1 MKLVSS
7 NKFKLAEFRRF
18 GLDIDIQE
26 GLDLK
31 EVLGTSKEVVIYK
44 AIEAGTNLIVEDTI
58 LTIDGEEIV
67 DIREKI
73 SSINQYKGKQA
84 LWTVSLACV
93 VNGKVYVTQASI
105 EGEIKESQTDI
116 TKAFG
121 FDPFFYPKTDMNL
134 SLHSLELI
142 GLKDS
147 FSARKKAIEQFISK
161 NENFEIIK
169 LNDIQPWTGKYQEI
183 TK

>member
-7 NKFKLAEFRRF
+7 NKFKLKEFKRF

-31 EVLGTSKEVVIYK
+31 EVAGNSKEVVIYK
-44 AIEAGTNLIVEDTI
+44 SIEAGENLIVEDTI
-58 LTIDGEEIV
+58 LTINGKEIV

-73 SSINQYKGKQA
+73 NSLNQFEGQDA
-84 LWTVSLACV
+84 LWTVSIACV
-93 VNGKVYVTQASI
+93 LDKNILFSSATIKGI
-105 EGEIKESQTDI
+105 IKEPKTDI

-121 FDPFFYPKTDMNL
+121 FDPFFYPDNSNL
-134 SLHSLELI
+134 SLHSLEMQN
-142 GLKDS
+142 LKDN
-147 FSARKKAIEQFISK
+147 FSARKLAIEYFINRSG
-161 NENFEIIK
+161 NFEIIS
-169 LNDIQPWTGKYQEI
+169 LNSIKPWNGKYQNI